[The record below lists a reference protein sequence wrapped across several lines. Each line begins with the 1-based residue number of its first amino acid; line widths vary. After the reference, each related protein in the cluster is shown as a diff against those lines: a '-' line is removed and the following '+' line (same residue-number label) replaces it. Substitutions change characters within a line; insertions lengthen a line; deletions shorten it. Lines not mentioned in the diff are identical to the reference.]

1 MIASTARPPRRGST
15 VIAALVC
22 LIVLTLIGATLLKL
36 GVVRRQ
42 SNHDFEI
49 RLQADWLLESGS
61 NRALARAAERD
72 YKGETWRLSA
82 ADLGLPE
89 RSAQTNGEKKVTV
102 HAAIVTIDVDQ
113 SRAQIGRRRVRVH
126 ADYPL
131 TGDHVSRRSRELLID
146 LEPAKA
152 GANP

>member
-1 MIASTARPPRRGST
+1 
-15 VIAALVC
+15 
-22 LIVLTLIGATLLKL
+22 LIVLTLIGAALLKL

-42 SNHDFEI
+42 SNRDFET
-49 RLQADWLLESGS
+49 RLQADWLLESGVS
-61 NRALARAAERD
+61 RALAHAADRD

-89 RSAQTNGEKKVTV
+89 RSTQPNGETKVTV

-113 SRAQIGRRRVRVH
+113 SEAQTGRRRVRVH
-126 ADYPL
+126 ADYPVA
-131 TGDHVSRRSRELLID
+131 GDHVSRRSRELLIN

-152 GANP
+152 GAVP